1 MKRLDLAFRYLR
13 YRAIAS
19 TRYAVHS
26 PFMYDLVTG
35 VIDAPARPLDAV
47 EDIRKRALRSRDV
60 VDAVDFGASGDGRV
74 TVKKPV
80 SSMVRRY
87 AKPVKYAALLHRLV
101 ARFRPD
107 TILELGT
114 SLGISTMYLAAGNPA
129 AQVTTLEGCPATA
142 ARAADHFRQGHFGN
156 IRVVTGPF
164 DDTLAGVVDAMAHA
178 DFVFFDG
185 NHRLEPTLRYFRLC
199 KARSHTGSVFVFDD
213 INWSPGM
220 RAAWQTIRED
230 PSVTATVDLFMMGI
244 AFFNTDLHK
253 QDFII
258 RF

>member
-1 MKRLDLAFRYLR
+1 MALRYLR
-13 YRAIAS
+13 YRAVAS
-19 TRYAVHS
+19 SRYAVHS

-35 VIDAPARPLDAV
+35 VIDVPARPLDAV
-47 EDIRKRALRSRDV
+47 ERLRRQALRSRDV
-60 VDAVDFGASGDGRV
+60 IDAVDFGASGDGRA

-80 SSMVRRY
+80 AAMIRRY

-107 TILELGT
+107 TVLELGT

-129 AQVTTLEGCPATA
+129 ARVTTLEGCPATA
-142 ARAADHFRQGHFGN
+142 ARAADHFRQGGFGN
-156 IRVVTGPF
+156 IRGVTGPF
-164 DDTLAGVVDAMAHA
+164 DDTLPAVLDGMAHA

-185 NHRLEPTLRYFRLC
+185 NHKREPTLRYFGLC
-199 KARSHTGSVFVFDD
+199 KAKSSGGSVFVFDD

-220 RAAWQTIRED
+220 RSAWQAIRED
-230 PSVTATVDLFMMGI
+230 PTVTATVDLFMMGI

-253 QDFII
+253 QDFVI